1 MPFSVL
7 LWNKTGIMWQLK
19 WALDGIAFIG
29 SSAWTRSLKSAF
41 CTDESRRNSLTYQA
55 KWLIIAYWRMKGS
68 ESFRSKKFEVKKS
81 LVWSGWAEAI
91 ISSSCCAVGRDN
103 KEGIKGGHG
112 GNFLFLFI
120 STYINVVVRPQDK
133 CVPVSFFPWTESRI
147 PKASPYW
154 PLYIFLC

>member
-103 KEGIKGGHG
+103 KEGIKGGHREIFYFYSFLLTLMLWCVHKTSV
-112 GNFLFLFI
+112 FLFL
-120 STYINVVVRPQDK
+120 
-133 CVPVSFFPWTESRI
+133 SFHERWI

-154 PLYIFLC
+154 PLDIFLC